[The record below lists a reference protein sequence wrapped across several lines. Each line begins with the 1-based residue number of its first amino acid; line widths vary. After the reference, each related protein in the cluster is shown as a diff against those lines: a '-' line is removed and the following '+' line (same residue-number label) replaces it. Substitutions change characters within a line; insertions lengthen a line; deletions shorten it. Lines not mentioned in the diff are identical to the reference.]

1 MPATSLNS
9 DTRSIRHQAV
19 VRPPDRNR
27 GLIEERAM
35 MVTTFISGLLMT
47 FVNGYQVISDADHL
61 DRLIRQILES

>member
-1 MPATSLNS
+1 M
-9 DTRSIRHQAV
+9 
-19 VRPPDRNR
+19 VRRPDRNR

-35 MVTTFISGLLMT
+35 MVTTFISGLLMN